1 MKDFMKFTFA
11 SLLGVILA
19 GVVFTVLGIVTM
31 VGMVASSDTETVVE
45 DNSVL
50 IVDFE
55 GTLTERAEENPLQE
69 LMGEEYTNYGLD
81 DILSAIKKAKNHDN
95 IKGIYLKPTMLGAS
109 YASLEEIRKALVDFK
124 ESGKCTDWL
133 RNPSFSK
140 TCWTRWAWKCKSSR
154 WVRTN
159 RP

>member
-69 LMGEEYTNYGLD
+69 LMGE
-81 DILSAIKKAKNHDN
+81 
-95 IKGIYLKPTMLGAS
+95 
-109 YASLEEIRKALVDFK
+109 
-124 ESGKCTDWL
+124 
-133 RNPSFSK
+133 
-140 TCWTRWAWKCKSSR
+140 
-154 WVRTN
+154 
-159 RP
+159 